1 MRRLRAVSVCAGST
15 RRAVLG
21 GALAALGSASPGLL
35 GRAFAG
41 TRPPAALRVATLDW
55 AVLETL
61 LAIGIVPVAAAEL
74 VLYRQIVVSPTPPPA
89 VVDLGLRG
97 MPNYEA
103 LLAARPNLIVST
115 NFYLWAAPTLERI
128 APVETVTFYGSG
140 APAFE
145 LSCTATRAIADR
157 IGTPAAGT
165 ALIAR
170 TEARLDVLHR
180 DLAGVTGRPILVI
193 NLGDARHF
201 RVFGMDSL
209 FGAVLTRLGL
219 ANAWDGPTRYSAS
232 APIGI
237 ERLAAFPDATI
248 VILPPVPPE
257 AVRMFSESRL
267 WRALPAVRDG
277 QVVTLA
283 PVNPFGALPTALRFG
298 TLLRDALMGTTS
310 HG

>member
-1 MRRLRAVSVCAGST
+1 MSVPTGST

-21 GALAALGSASPGLL
+21 GAFAALGWASPGPL

-41 TRPPAALRVATLDW
+41 ILAPAALRVATLDW

-61 LAIGIVPVAAAEL
+61 LAIGNVPVAAAEL
-74 VLYRQIVVSPTPPPA
+74 VLYRQIVVSPPPPPA
-89 VVDLGLRG
+89 VVDVGLRG

-115 NFYLWAAPTLERI
+115 NFYLWATPALERI
-128 APVETVTFYGSG
+128 APVETVTFYGLG
-140 APAFE
+140 APSFE

-157 IGTPAAGT
+157 IGTPAAGA

-170 TEARLDVLHR
+170 TEASLDAFHR
-180 DLAGVTGRPILVI
+180 DLAGVAGRPMLVI

-209 FGAVLTRLGL
+209 FGAVLARIGL

-257 AVRMFSESRL
+257 AVRMFAESRL
-267 WRALPAVRDG
+267 WRALPAVRNG
-277 QVVTLA
+277 RVVTLD
-283 PVNPFGALPTALRFG
+283 PVNPFGALPTAVRFG
-298 TLLRDALMGTTS
+298 TLLRDALVGMTS